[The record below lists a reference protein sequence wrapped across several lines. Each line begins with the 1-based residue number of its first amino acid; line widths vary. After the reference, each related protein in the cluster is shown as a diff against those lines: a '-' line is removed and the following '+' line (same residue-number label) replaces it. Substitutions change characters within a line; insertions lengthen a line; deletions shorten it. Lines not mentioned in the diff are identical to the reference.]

1 MNEYLDQR
9 ERRTAAYHS
18 GSKSCFPHVLLE
30 HINASSNQCNIIYFS
45 LFGKHW
51 HSVLIFKILKY
62 EFHRITQLFELDGTF
77 KGQLVQLPCY
87 KQGHLQL
94 DHVAQSPTLECLQE
108 QSTYQFPG
116 QPIPVPRQPS
126 CKKLLPSIQSTSPLL
141 SLNSF
146 PFVLLQQTLLK
157 LLSPSFLLALFEILK
172 GLYQVSLEPSFL
184 WAEHAA
190 TAGFLGCKGTCG
202 LATH

>member
-1 MNEYLDQR
+1 MFS
-9 ERRTAAYHS
+9 S
-18 GSKSCFPHVLLE
+18 GSKYISRSYHT
-30 HINASSNQCNIIYFS
+30 IM
-45 LFGKHW
+45 
-51 HSVLIFKILKY
+51 
-62 EFHRITQLFELDGTF
+62 EFFELEGTL
-77 KGQLVQLPCY
+77 KSHLDLYNGMHICNE
-87 KQGHLQL
+87 QGHLQL